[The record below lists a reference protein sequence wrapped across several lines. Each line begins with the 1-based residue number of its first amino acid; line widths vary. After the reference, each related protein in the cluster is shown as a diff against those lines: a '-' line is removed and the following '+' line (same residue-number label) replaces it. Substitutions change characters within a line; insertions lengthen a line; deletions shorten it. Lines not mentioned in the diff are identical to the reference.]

1 MIEHRFFS
9 WLWLIVTVFLALAVW
24 RWAATPGAVDS
35 DILSLLS
42 ERSNTN
48 LVSQAQSRLGESAA
62 RRVMVLV
69 GGADLS
75 SAVRAADA
83 GHAALSRSGAFS
95 HIEYLVDPAR
105 AKEMQSFYAPY
116 RDFLLTPTQRS
127 ALQSADRQHFIDQAL
142 RGIYSPVGTPG
153 ALPLQDDPFQ
163 LFAAWQQER
172 GAATRL
178 RPMQDRLVVVDGERY
193 YVALLL
199 EVAGSAFD
207 QQVQQRVHAA
217 LTAAQQQAQSAA
229 PSAEFLNAGVII
241 FATAVQQ
248 QAQRE
253 VSMIGAGSTIGIVL
267 LILAAFRSWRPLLLV
282 LLPIG
287 IGCLAAIAVCA
298 WVFGSIHVLTLV
310 FGSSL
315 VGVSV
320 DYGLHVLCHARR
332 GDDRAQRFQR
342 LRILLPGLVLA
353 LGTSVLAYLTL
364 AIPAFPG
371 LRQMA
376 LFSAVGL
383 SAAWLTT
390 VLWLPW
396 LARDGLVWQAWLPRT
411 LQALQHRTMAWRGN
425 SRSIAALLLLVAC
438 AWGLTRLSVNDDVR
452 LLQSLPPQLMAQQQ
466 RVADLAGVASPAQF
480 LMVHADSPEAVLQI
494 EERLGSELEGVR
506 ARGLLSAYQALS
518 LWVPSQQR
526 QQQDSALLG
535 QHLYAPGGWL
545 DQLGA
550 QIDLPA
556 TWLETSR
563 AAHAA
568 AKPLTLQSW
577 LDAPAAAA
585 LRHLWLGRI
594 GAQYVSVVALQGL
607 QGQAGSRAVRA
618 AAQQIA
624 GVTWVDRASDFSQLL
639 SDYRREMAQV
649 AAGAY
654 LLVFIVLLWRYRQAA
669 LRVVAPSVLASLIT
683 LGLLGW
689 FAIPVNLFTVLALLL
704 VLGVGID
711 YGIYMQE
718 EHGRQDGAAWVGV
731 SLSALTTLLSFG
743 LLALS
748 KTPALQTFGLTMLLG
763 VGLSWMLARGL
774 RKDL

>member
-1 MIEHRFFS
+1 MTEHRLLP
-9 WLWLIVTVFLALAVW
+9 WLWLAVTAMLALAVW
-24 RWAATPGAVDS
+24 RWAATPGAIDS

-42 ERSNTN
+42 ERSNAN
-48 LVSQAQSRLGESAA
+48 LVSQAQARLGESAA
-62 RRVMVLV
+62 RRVLVLV

-75 SAVRAADA
+75 GAVRAADA
-83 GHAALSRSGAFS
+83 GYAALSRSAAFS
-95 HIEYLVDPAR
+95 HIEYRLDPAR
-105 AKEMQSFYAPY
+105 AQALQKFYAPY
-116 RDFLLTPTQRS
+116 RDYLLTPAQRNT
-127 ALQSADRQHFIDQAL
+127 LQMADRDIFIDQAL

-153 ALPLQDDPFQ
+153 ALALKDDPFQ

-178 RPMQDRLVVVDGERY
+178 RPVQDRLVVVDGERY
-193 YVALLL
+193 YVALLS

-207 QQVQQRVHAA
+207 QQVQQRVNAA
-217 LTAAQQQAQSAA
+217 LNAAQQQVQRVT
-229 PSAEFLNAGVII
+229 PRAEFLNAGVIV

-253 VSMIGAGSTIGIVL
+253 VALIGAGSAFGIVL
-267 LILAAFRSWRPLLLV
+267 LILAAFRAWRPLLWV

-320 DYGLHVLCHARR
+320 DYGLHLLCHMRR
-332 GDDRAQRFQR
+332 SDNRVQRFAR
-342 LRILLPGLVLA
+342 LRSLLPGLVLA
-353 LGTSVLAYLTL
+353 LATSVLAYLTL

-390 VLWLPW
+390 LLWLPW
-396 LARDGLVWQAWLPRT
+396 LARDGLVWEAWLPRT
-411 LQALQHRTMAWRGN
+411 LQAMQRHTSFASGR
-425 SRSIAALLLLVAC
+425 SRALVALLLLIASV
-438 AWGLTRLSVNDDVR
+438 WGLTRLSVNDDVR
-452 LLQSLPPQLMAQQQ
+452 LLQSLPPQLLAQQQ
-466 RVADLAGVASPAQF
+466 RVAELAGVTSPAQF
-480 LMVHADSPEAVLQI
+480 LLVHADSPETVLQI
-494 EERLGSELEGVR
+494 EERLGSELDTVR
-506 ARGLLSAYQALS
+506 SSGLLNAYQALS

-526 QQQDSALLG
+526 QQQDYRLLG
-535 QHLYAPGGWL
+535 QHVYAAGGWL
-545 DQLGA
+545 DQLGV
-550 QIDLPA
+550 QVGLPPV
-556 TWLETSR
+556 WLETSR

-568 AKPLTLQSW
+568 AQPLTLQSW
-577 LDAPAAAA
+577 LDAPASAA

-607 QGQAGSRAVRA
+607 QGQAGSNAVRA
-618 AAQQIA
+618 AAQKIP
-624 GVTWVDRASDFSQLL
+624 GVTWVDRADDFSKLL
-639 SDYRREMAQV
+639 SDYRREMTEV

-654 LLVFIVLLWRYRQAA
+654 FLVFGVLVWRYRKAA
-669 LRVVAPSVLASLIT
+669 LRVVAPTLLASLIT

-689 FAIPVNLFTVLALLL
+689 FAIPVNLFTVLALLI

-718 EHGRQDGAAWVGV
+718 EPGRKDNAAWVGV

-763 VGLSWMLARGL
+763 VGLSWLLAREL
-774 RKDL
+774 RQEG